1 MSEILESLFTGTLS
15 GVIVMVLV
23 SAAIIFFL
31 RGLYGPKGF
40 FRDPRWDESNRR
52 IRQREAEDRERRLK
66 EWKKKGEQ
74 DEH

>member
-66 EWKKKGEQ
+66 EWQKKGEQ